1 MGRSLKAKFDTRTYF
16 EQEKCSIFVPRK
28 SNFDLIIE
36 YETSKSFIDGK
47 LEWLS
52 NIFYLQ

>member
-1 MGRSLKAKFDTRTYF
+1 MGRSLKAKFDTCTYF

-28 SNFDLIIE
+28 GNFDFIIE

-52 NIFYLQ
+52 NSS